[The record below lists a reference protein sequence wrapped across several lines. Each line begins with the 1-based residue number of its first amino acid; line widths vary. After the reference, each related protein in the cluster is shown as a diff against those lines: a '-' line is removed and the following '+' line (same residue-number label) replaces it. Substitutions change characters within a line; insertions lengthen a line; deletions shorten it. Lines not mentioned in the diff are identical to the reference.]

1 MELPPEI
8 RKKAFKNLSQKV
20 VDVEAEG
27 EGGLSRWYLLALRLH
42 EDFMATAPSG
52 ISYVSHSASLS
63 WVQP

>member
-27 EGGLSRWYLLALRLH
+27 EGGLSRWYLLAL
-42 EDFMATAPSG
+42 
-52 ISYVSHSASLS
+52 
-63 WVQP
+63 